1 MELQLKHLMPP
12 HQHLKVKENMIFKH
26 TTFIFKNNLKYLQNE
41 SMNFDSQAGRYV

>member
-26 TTFIFKNNLKYLQNE
+26 TFNNLKYLQNE
-41 SMNFDSQAGRYV
+41 SMNFNSQAGRYV